1 MACRCTRTLDKQAIL
16 ADIESLEA
24 LPDQIDKVLAGKEA
38 IGEVAKKY
46 APVHRYW
53 ALVGNGANCIAAQ
66 EVRIKLSELCY
77 KSIPCDVTEDK
88 KHIDLSTEPLTLVM
102 ASELPEMVVMDTV
115 KETTI
120 FKAHN
125 GSPIV
130 FCAEDEDRFD
140 AVAEATIKVPRVGG
154 GLDFVLETVAGHWWG
169 ISAAKAIDAHAE
181 PFRKARIMLGEM
193 IEDTA
198 KWDRNSLLTQ
208 LNKCVDRIA
217 SGATDSALP
226 ARVASGLAN
235 YMLWLVNQSTSIC
248 ANEAR
253 LSDILTVLNKA
264 IEEMTRPI
272 DTIRHQAKTVTVGI
286 SRPQE

>member
-1 MACRCTRTLDKQAIL
+1 
-16 ADIESLEA
+16 
-24 LPDQIDKVLAGKEA
+24 
-38 IGEVAKKY
+38 
-46 APVHRYW
+46 
-53 ALVGNGANCIAAQ
+53 
-66 EVRIKLSELCY
+66 
-77 KSIPCDVTEDK
+77 
-88 KHIDLSTEPLTLVM
+88 
-102 ASELPEMVVMDTV
+102 
-115 KETTI
+115 
-120 FKAHN
+120 
-125 GSPIV
+125 
-130 FCAEDEDRFD
+130 
-140 AVAEATIKVPRVGG
+140 
-154 GLDFVLETVAGHWWG
+154 
-169 ISAAKAIDAHAE
+169 
-181 PFRKARIMLGEM
+181 M